1 MSELVSVVVPMF
13 NEAGNV
19 EQLMREVAAA
29 LDGHPFELIV
39 VDDASSDDTA
49 ERVRQAMLADE
60 RLRLVRN
67 SRRRGQSTAIWNG
80 VQAARGAWVVILD
93 GDLQND
99 PADIPQF
106 LRRMEHS
113 GRQKAGVPDPGLLI
127 GHRVNR
133 HDTLIRRVSSR
144 VANGVRRSILHD
156 ATPDTGCGLKLI
168 SRSLFLQLPYF
179 DHMHRFMPALVQQL
193 GHRVES
199 VPVRH
204 RPRCAGH
211 SKYGVFD
218 RLWVGIVDLFGVAW
232 LGRRNRRIDWSEP
245 MSGSQEGGQR

>member
-1 MSELVSVVVPMF
+1 MRELVSIVVPMF
-13 NEAGNV
+13 NEAANV
-19 EQLMREVAAA
+19 GQLVQEVAAA
-29 LDGHPFELIV
+29 LDGYWFELIV
-39 VDDASSDDTA
+39 VDDASSDETA
-49 ERVRQAMLADE
+49 EHVRLAMTTDA

-80 VQAARGAWVVILD
+80 VQAARSEWVVIMD

-99 PADIPQF
+99 PADIPKF
-106 LRRMEHS
+106 IGRMEDS
-113 GRQKAGVPDPGLLI
+113 GKREAGAPDLGLLI

-133 HDTLIRRVSSR
+133 RDTLIRRVSSR
-144 VANGVRRSILHD
+144 VANGVRRAILHD

-168 SRSLFLQLPYF
+168 RRSLFMQLPYF

-193 GHRVES
+193 GLRVES

-232 LGRRNRRIDWSEP
+232 LGRRNRRVDWSEP
-245 MSGSQEGGQR
+245 MSGSS

>member
-1 MSELVSVVVPMF
+1 MSGLVSIVVPMF
-13 NEAGNV
+13 NEAANV
-19 EQLMREVAAA
+19 AQLVREVAAA
-29 LDGHPFELIV
+29 LDGHVFELIV
-39 VDDASSDDTA
+39 VDDASTDETA
-49 ERVRQAMLADE
+49 NRVRLAMATDA
-60 RLRLVRN
+60 RVRLVSN
-67 SRRRGQSTAIWNG
+67 SQRRGQSTAIWNG
-80 VQAARGAWVVILD
+80 VQAARGALVVILD

-113 GRQKAGVPDPGLLI
+113 GKRDEGAPDLGLLI

-133 HDTLIRRVSSR
+133 HDSFIRRLSSR
-144 VANGVRRSILHD
+144 VANRVRRSILRD

-168 SRSLFLQLPYF
+168 SRSLFMQLPYF

-211 SKYGVFD
+211 SKYGIFD
-218 RLWVGIVDLFGVAW
+218 RLWVGVVDLFGVAW
-232 LGRRNRRIDWSEP
+232 LGRRNRRVDWSEP
-245 MSGSQEGGQR
+245 TSGSPGG